1 MWRKALACLYSI
13 VLGAAALPG
22 VDSPGD
28 PGQSVSAEDYAIFV
42 AATSDLFANNKIEKV
57 IFLDHTSVGFP
68 PGMAAMT
75 QFGGKAQELLRE
87 VPKDAK
93 HAFDLRNKSPLML
106 DSSKFDLPFQVTLLT
121 AGDAENV
128 IKAGWK
134 HFHKRYPKSPGI
146 TLLSLPGI
154 NAERDRALQY
164 VGNSCD
170 SLCGEGWLL
179 LLVKEN
185 GQWKVFKKTVIWVS

>member
-1 MWRKALACLYSI
+1 MWRKALACLSSI
-13 VLGAAALPG
+13 VLGAVAVPPI
-22 VDSPGD
+22 DSPSD
-28 PGQSVSAEDYAIFV
+28 PGQSVSADDYAIFV
-42 AATSDLFANNKIEKV
+42 AATSDLFAKNKIEKV
-57 IFLDHTSVGFP
+57 IFLDHTSLGFP

-93 HAFDLRNKSPLML
+93 DAFDLRNKSPLML
-106 DSSKFDLPFQVTLLT
+106 DSSKFGLPFQVTLLT
-121 AGDAENV
+121 AGDAEKSV
-128 IKAGWK
+128 KAGWK
-134 HFHKRYPKSPGI
+134 QFHKRYQKSAGI

-154 NAERDRALQY
+154 NAERDHALQY

-185 GQWKVFKKTVIWVS
+185 GQWKVLRKMVIWVS